1 MKKDVKDIIQKEETH
16 LNNLLEQED
25 LSAFKGMV
33 DELRDT
39 WTKKQMFRTETEAR
53 FSVLQDNRYPTKAA
67 KYWQCVREQSS
78 YLDNLM
84 SLSFDYRS
92 NEAKIKW
99 LEGKVEKEK
108 DEYKTT
114 KYQIDLDEC
123 RFAKASME
131 KTARHRMREI
141 KMWSKLKKE
150 FNDGSFNEKDE
161 YKATKYQI
169 DIDECRFAKASMEKV
184 AKHRMREIKMW
195 SGLKKEFN
203 DGSFNDKDVNQHQLE
218 SYGMQYAEKA
228 RQLTENSSDTDK
240 FNVLGQLQSLQ
251 RIRKSGELE
260 NSYKEKE
267 QLEQHGKPKV

>member
-1 MKKDVKDIIQKEETH
+1 MKKDVRDVIQGEEPH

-25 LSAFKGMV
+25 LSDFKSMV

-39 WTKKQMFRTETEAR
+39 WNKKQMFRTETEAR

-84 SLSFDYRS
+84 TLSFDYRR

-99 LEGKVEKEK
+99 LETKIESEK
-108 DEYKTT
+108 DEYK
-114 KYQIDLDEC
+114 L
-123 RFAKASME
+123 
-131 KTARHRMREI
+131 
-141 KMWSKLKKE
+141 
-150 FNDGSFNEKDE
+150 
-161 YKATKYQI
+161 TKYQI

-267 QLEQHGKPKV
+267 QLEQHGKPKS

>member
-67 KYWQCVREQSS
+67 KYWQCVREQST

-84 SLSFDYRS
+84 TLSFDYRR
-92 NEAKIKW
+92 NETKIKW

-108 DEYKTT
+108 DEYKQT
-114 KYQIDLDEC
+114 KYQIDL
-123 RFAKASME
+123 
-131 KTARHRMREI
+131 
-141 KMWSKLKKE
+141 
-150 FNDGSFNEKDE
+150 
-161 YKATKYQI
+161 
-169 DIDECRFAKASMEKV
+169 DECRFAKASMEKV

-195 SGLKKEFN
+195 SKLKKEFN

-218 SYGMQYAEKA
+218 SYGMQYAAKA
-228 RQLTENSSDTDK
+228 KTLNKNSSDTDV
-240 FNVLGQLQSLQ
+240 FNVMGQLESLK

-260 NSYKEKE
+260 QSYTNKE
-267 QLEQHGKPKV
+267 QIEQHGKPKY

>member
-1 MKKDVKDIIQKEETH
+1 MKKDVKDIIQKEEVH
-16 LNNLLEQED
+16 LNNLLTTDD

-53 FSVLQDNRYPTKAA
+53 FSVLQDNRYPTKAS

-84 SLSFDYRS
+84 ALSFDYRR

-99 LEGKVEKEK
+99 LEDKVDKEQ
-108 DEYKTT
+108 DEYKQT

-123 RFAKASME
+123 RF
-131 KTARHRMREI
+131 
-141 KMWSKLKKE
+141 
-150 FNDGSFNEKDE
+150 G
-161 YKATKYQI
+161 
-169 DIDECRFAKASMEKV
+169 KASMEKV

-195 SGLKKEFN
+195 SKLKSEFN

-218 SYGMQYAEKA
+218 SYGLQYNEKA
-228 RQLTENSSDTDK
+228 KSLNDNSSEAEI
-240 FNVLGQLQSLQ
+240 FNVMGQLNSLQ
-251 RIRKSGELE
+251 RIKKSGELE
-260 NSYKEKE
+260 SSYTETEK
-267 QLEQHGKPKV
+267 LTQHGKPKI

>member
-1 MKKDVKDIIQKEETH
+1 MTDKKDVKDIIKKEEIH
-16 LNNLLEQED
+16 LNNLLEQGD

-53 FSVLQDNRYPTKAA
+53 FSVLQDNRYPTKAS

-84 SLSFDYRS
+84 SLSFDYRR
-92 NEAKIKW
+92 NDAKIKW
-99 LEGKVEKEK
+99 LEGKIDKE
-108 DEYKTT
+108 E
-114 KYQIDLDEC
+114 
-123 RFAKASME
+123 
-131 KTARHRMREI
+131 
-141 KMWSKLKKE
+141 
-150 FNDGSFNEKDE
+150 DE

-169 DIDECRFAKASMEKV
+169 DLDECRFAKASMEKV

-195 SGLKKEFN
+195 SKLKIEFN

-218 SYGMQYAEKA
+218 SYGRQYAEKA
-228 RQLTENSSDTDK
+228 KQLTENSSDTDK

-260 NSYKEKE
+260 SSYKERE

>member
-1 MKKDVKDIIQKEETH
+1 MKKDVKDIIQKEEIH

-53 FSVLQDNRYPTKAA
+53 FSVLQDNRYPTKAS

-84 SLSFDYRS
+84 ALSFDYRR
-92 NEAKIKW
+92 NDAKIKW
-99 LEGKVEKEK
+99 LENKLDKEK
-108 DEYKTT
+108 DDYKLT

-123 RFAKASME
+123 KF
-131 KTARHRMREI
+131 
-141 KMWSKLKKE
+141 
-150 FNDGSFNEKDE
+150 G
-161 YKATKYQI
+161 
-169 DIDECRFAKASMEKV
+169 KASMEKV

-195 SGLKKEFN
+195 SKLKGEFN

-218 SYGMQYAEKA
+218 SYGLQYHEKA
-228 RQLTENSSDTDK
+228 KTLNENSSEAEI
-240 FNVLGQLQSLQ
+240 FNVMGQLQSLQ
-251 RIRKSGELE
+251 RIKKSGELE
-260 NSYKEKE
+260 NSYKETEK
-267 QLEQHGKPKV
+267 LEQHGKPKS

>member
-1 MKKDVKDIIQKEETH
+1 MKKDVKEVIQDEEIH
-16 LNNLLEQED
+16 LNNLLDPQD
-25 LSAFKGMV
+25 LTDFKGMV

-84 SLSFDYRS
+84 ALSFDYRR

-99 LEGKVEKEK
+99 LEGKVDKEE
-108 DEYKTT
+108 DEYKQT
-114 KYQIDLDEC
+114 KYKIDLDEA
-123 RFAKASME
+123 RF
-131 KTARHRMREI
+131 
-141 KMWSKLKKE
+141 
-150 FNDGSFNEKDE
+150 G
-161 YKATKYQI
+161 
-169 DIDECRFAKASMEKV
+169 KASMEKV

-218 SYGMQYAEKA
+218 SYGLQYHEKA
-228 RQLTENSSDTDK
+228 KNLNQNSSESEI
-240 FNVLGQLQSLQ
+240 FNVMGQLQSLQ
-251 RIRKSGELE
+251 RIKKSGELE
-260 NSYKEKE
+260 SSYTEKEK
-267 QLEQHGKPKV
+267 LEQHGKPKV

>member
-1 MKKDVKDIIQKEETH
+1 MKKDVKEIIQKEEPH
-16 LNNLLEQED
+16 LNNLLERED

-53 FSVLQDNRYPTKAA
+53 FSVLQDNRYPTKAS

-84 SLSFDYRS
+84 TLSFDYRR

-99 LEGKVEKEK
+99 LEGKIEK
-108 DEYKTT
+108 
-114 KYQIDLDEC
+114 
-123 RFAKASME
+123 
-131 KTARHRMREI
+131 
-141 KMWSKLKKE
+141 
-150 FNDGSFNEKDE
+150 EKDE

-169 DIDECRFAKASMEKV
+169 DLDECRFGKASMEKV

-218 SYGMQYAEKA
+218 SYGMQYHAKA
-228 RQLTENSSDTDK
+228 KTLNQNSSESEI
-240 FNVLGQLQSLQ
+240 FNVMGQLQSLQ
-251 RIRKSGELE
+251 RIKKSGELE

-267 QLEQHGKPKV
+267 QITQHGKPKV